1 MPSILIS
8 KEGFKTLPLV
18 ILYCIHSHASRIL
31 LRILYVSRERCGALP
46 EVSTGSH
53 VSSSARRNNSALT
66 SWILGAG
73 LLVVE
78 EGIREGGEANS
89 FGAA

>member
-8 KEGFKTLPLV
+8 EEDLSPLV

-53 VSSSARRNNSALT
+53 VSSSAQSCHSVFPIPHPHLHGTEVMPYERPRQ
-66 SWILGAG
+66 
-73 LLVVE
+73 
-78 EGIREGGEANS
+78 
-89 FGAA
+89 